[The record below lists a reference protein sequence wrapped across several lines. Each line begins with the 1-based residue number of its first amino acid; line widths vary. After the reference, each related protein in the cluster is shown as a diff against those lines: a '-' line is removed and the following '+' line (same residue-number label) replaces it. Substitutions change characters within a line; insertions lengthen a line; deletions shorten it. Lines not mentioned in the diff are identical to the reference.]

1 MCRMCT
7 VVCVC
12 KYSTPL
18 QRYGVDRSCV
28 GFYAAL
34 AAGWLMG
41 GRSNVL
47 RGMQGAGNFE
57 VDSVG

>member
-1 MCRMCT
+1 MFT
-7 VVCVC
+7 VVCVR

-47 RGMQGAGNFE
+47 HGMQGAVDFE